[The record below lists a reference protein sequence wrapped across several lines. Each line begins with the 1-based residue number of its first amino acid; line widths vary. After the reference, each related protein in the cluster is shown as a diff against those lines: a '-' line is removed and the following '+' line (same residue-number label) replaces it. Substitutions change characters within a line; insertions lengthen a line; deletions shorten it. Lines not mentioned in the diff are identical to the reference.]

1 MGQAAANDRNN
12 NVTTVDASEFAM
24 WRAVFAFAYVDNSL
38 SLEEQEILHSYL
50 VKAPFSISQRMILKD
65 DLEHPKDVNIFY
77 KQITRP
83 DDKTRFCVLA
93 RALAWCEGDV
103 SAQEKY
109 ILKKMSCFGEVVDE
123 EILLKTRGH
132 PHVEEYYHQYAKAGM
147 IGLFRTPHAL
157 EIRV

>member
-1 MGQAAANDRNN
+1 MGQAAANDHINLTG
-12 NVTTVDASEFAM
+12 VGASEFAM

-38 SLEEQEILHSYL
+38 SLEEQEILNSYL
-50 VKAPFSISQRMILKD
+50 AKAPFSIAQRMILKD
-65 DLEHPKDVNIFY
+65 DLQHPKDVTTFY

-83 DDKTRFCVLA
+83 EDKTRFCVLA
-93 RALAWCEGDV
+93 RAIAWCEGNV

-123 EILLKTRGH
+123 EILLKTRHH
-132 PHVEEYYHQYAKAGM
+132 PHVETYYNQYAKSGM
-147 IGLFRTPHAL
+147 IGLFREPHIL

>member
-1 MGQAAANDRNN
+1 MSAANNQSN
-12 NVTTVDASEFAM
+12 LSTINASEFAM

-38 SLEEQEILHSYL
+38 SLEEQKILHAYL
-50 VKAPFSISQRMILKD
+50 TKAPFSLAQRVILKD
-65 DLEHPKDVNIFY
+65 DLRHPKDVSVFY

-83 DDKTRFCVLA
+83 EDKTRFCVLA
-93 RALAWCEGDV
+93 RAIAWCEGEV

-123 EILLKTRGH
+123 EILHNTREH
-132 PHVEEYYHQYAKAGM
+132 PHIETYYNQYAKSGM
-147 IGLFRTPHAL
+147 MGLFRTPHLL